1 MLRELIAKDLR
12 LTRRR
17 LLLNVGVFAVFLT
30 VLASTGDLP
39 PGLLAGAAA
48 LMFSFVPVT
57 VVAQEDRNR
66 AAAVACSLPVRRRDV
81 VGARYLLGLGAGAA
95 GLLLAVVL
103 ALALPGSPHTAAS
116 VLAPGTLLAATAT
129 LVVSLAVFLPF
140 TIRFGLIG
148 ILGALAALQVLG
160 MAGLALANRFGGAG
174 PRALVR
180 GLVAGVTS
188 THAALG
194 DALFAGVALAVLAAL
209 LLLSVRL
216 ATRLFEQKEL

>member
-17 LLLNVGVFAVFLT
+17 LMLNVGAFAVFLI

-66 AAAVACSLPVRRRDV
+66 AAAVACSLPVRRRDIV
-81 VGARYLLGLGAGAA
+81 FARYLLGLGAGGA
-95 GLLLAVVL
+95 GLVLAVTL
-103 ALALPGSPHTAAS
+103 ALALPGSPHSAAS
-116 VLAPGTLLAATAT
+116 VLAPGTLLAAAAT

-140 TIRFGLIG
+140 TIRFGLVG
-148 ILGALAALQVLG
+148 ILGALAGLQVLG
-160 MAGLALANRFGGAG
+160 MAVLAMANRFGGAG
-174 PRALVR
+174 PRGLAR
-180 GLVAGVTS
+180 GAVARAAS

-194 DALFAGVALAVLAAL
+194 DALFAGATLAVLAAL
-209 LLLSVRL
+209 LVLSVRL
-216 ATRLFEQKEL
+216 SMRLFEGKEL